1 MRKNDMINFDDEDF
15 EEYSNEI
22 QELNNLCKEI
32 LSDKDIKKKMRKYKY
47 LKKPFH
53 KFVDFVDLIIDYG
66 FFKTVTGKYKE
77 EEEEDDF
84 YNWR

>member
-1 MRKNDMINFDDEDF
+1 MKENDMTNFNDEDF
-15 EEYSNEI
+15 KDYSNEI
-22 QELNNLCKEI
+22 QELNDLCKDI
-32 LSDKDIKKKMRKYKY
+32 FNDKDIKKQIRRYKY

-66 FFKTVTGKYKE
+66 FFKAVTGKYKE
-77 EEEEDDF
+77 EGQDDF